1 MKIIADSAI
10 PYLKGIF
17 ENICDIE
24 YFPGSEITPERVRS
38 ADALI
43 VRTRTKCNEQLLSG
57 SRVKVIASATI
68 GTDHIDLQWC
78 KAHNIAVFNAPGC
91 NSGGVLQYF
100 LTALFKCLTT
110 KEIWEEFLLRQQACA
125 AAGEEGA
132 RADEGAAD
140 GADAAVGEDADAA
153 AGEEG
158 ARADESAAGGAD
170 AAVGE
175 DADAAAHTF
184 TVGVIGVGNV
194 GSKVAA
200 ACEELGFEVLRNDP
214 PKEREQTLAYNSGY
228 LRIKDFKDY
237 YSLDYLLENSDVVTL
252 HVPLDDTTRGLAG
265 PDFFA
270 KMRPGAIFINSSRGE
285 VVDEE
290 ALLANA
296 DELGAIVLDVWS
308 DEPNINRQLLKRA
321 FITTPHIAGYSAE
334 GKINGTT
341 MAVEALLKYMSENRM
356 LPEQQQSQATT
367 GSQVPAGAHVPAGE
381 QVAAGA
387 HVPAGEQVAAG
398 APSGSTSGASTQSV
412 HCSAGSASMPS
423 GSTSGASTQSEHC
436 SAGSASAP
444 SGSTSGA
451 AGHPIHNMSALLS
464 LLPEPQPVEVDFR
477 GKSLDEIA
485 DLLESIF
492 PIQLLSDALKSDP
505 TAFESLRNNYDYR
518 HELQI
523 L

>member
-24 YFPGSEITPERVRS
+24 YYPGSEITPERVRN

-78 KAHNIAVFNAPGC
+78 KAHNIAIFNAPGC

-125 AAGEEGA
+125 AVGEEGA
-132 RADEGAAD
+132 RA
-140 GADAAVGEDADAA
+140 
-153 AGEEG
+153 EEG
-158 ARADESAAGGAD
+158 TAGGVD

-228 LRIKDFKDY
+228 LRIRDFKDY

-296 DELGAIVLDVWS
+296 DKLGAIVLDVWS

-341 MAVEALLKYMSENRM
+341 MAVEALLKYISENRM
-356 LPEQQQSQATT
+356 LPEQQQSQATA
-367 GSQVPAGAHVPAGE
+367 GSQVADGA
-381 QVAAGA
+381 Q
-387 HVPAGEQVAAG
+387 
-398 APSGSTSGASTQSV
+398 SGS
-412 HCSAGSASMPS
+412 AG
-423 GSTSGASTQSEHC
+423 GASTQSEHC
-436 SAGSASAP
+436 SAGSAGAP
-444 SGSTSGA
+444 SGSACGM
-451 AGHPIHNMSALLS
+451 AGLPIHNLSALLS
-464 LLPEPQPVEVDFR
+464 LLPEPQPVNVDFR

-485 DLLESIF
+485 DLLQSIF